1 MHKADAR
8 EGNLADHVLLDM
20 SLLRRTVIGR
30 RPRHEVVSTFC
41 CFERVCPEAEAFTIG
56 IRQDWLVI
64 LELSE
69 LSGIESSMESK
80 ILKKITNPTKTKT
93 G

>member
-30 RPRHEVVSTFC
+30 RPRHEVVSMFC
-41 CFERVCPEAEAFTIG
+41 CFERVYPEAEAFTIG

-80 ILKKITNPTKTKT
+80 ILKNITNPTKTKT